1 MLSIKSCAFVTTL
14 EFGKT
19 IMIGEET
26 VQEYKQGINYQPCTP
41 FNNLP
46 VMQVC
51 MFFFDFKN
59 KEGYYYLEIF

>member
-1 MLSIKSCAFVTTL
+1 
-14 EFGKT
+14 
-19 IMIGEET
+19 MIGEET

>member
-1 MLSIKSCAFVTTL
+1 
-14 EFGKT
+14 
-19 IMIGEET
+19 MIGEEI

-59 KEGYYYLEIF
+59 KEGNYYLEIF